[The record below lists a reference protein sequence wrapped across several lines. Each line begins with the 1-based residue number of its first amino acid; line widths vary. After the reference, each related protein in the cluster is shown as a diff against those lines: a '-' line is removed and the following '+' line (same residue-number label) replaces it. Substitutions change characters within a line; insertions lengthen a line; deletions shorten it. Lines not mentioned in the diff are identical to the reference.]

1 MLVSS
6 EKQHMEVS
14 LGSVEQALLKWL
26 LRVSEPQFLHLCIC
40 VCVCVRE
47 RQRGVTQSRPTL
59 CDLMGCSPPGSSVH
73 RILQA

>member
-1 MLVSS
+1 MVSSSVLLKMLVSS

-40 VCVCVRE
+40 VCVCERE
-47 RQRGVTQSRPTL
+47 RVVCANVCMHLYTNTCMFQVG
-59 CDLMGCSPPGSSVH
+59 
-73 RILQA
+73 